1 MGLHHH
7 QTLKSLLRPPGLLGL
22 FQVDFELL
30 RRAAPLV
37 TLEVPRKL
45 KILRIPPTRTRLL
58 KREDQR

>member
-1 MGLHHH
+1 MGFHHH
-7 QTLKSLLRPPGLLGL
+7 QTLKSLLRSPALLGL

-37 TLEVPRKL
+37 TLEVPQKL
-45 KILRIPPTRTRLL
+45 KILRIPPTRTRSL